1 MTRIIYEYKNRYPN
15 PSTTISPTNPKLINR
30 RRKQPITNTISSK
43 IKEQPTKKINP
54 INSTSSEDES
64 NDSLEKSESAPNFV
78 TDTFS
83 GNLYPFNEY
92 SFNTYHYD
100 NPKRKPIEEEER
112 LLFTTDMT
120 AHKFGSHEGNFG
132 YFKPITKRPNPSIS
146 EKSKFQPVH
155 NDFLSDLSVATL
167 PLESY
172 PSHLKF
178 FKQDSIGVDHT
189 SYEADN
195 DFFGGNREGELDE
208 GSVYYH
214 HNQPSAASTP
224 SPTSVASRNQIDLY
238 NDDVREQHEAK
249 IEHQLRTSTN
259 LADKAKYHQ
268 FLKAQQDERVEQQ
281 SKREQNHRPRP
292 SYHHQYPNHNHHHHQ
307 QHGKPVFRKA
317 QRPISTPGL
326 GNFRTH
332 ASDRASYHYPFI

>member
-1 MTRIIYEYKNRYPN
+1 M
-15 PSTTISPTNPKLINR
+15 INR
-30 RRKQPITNTISSK
+30 RRKQPNSNTISSK
-43 IKEQPTKKINP
+43 IKEQTRYA
-54 INSTSSEDES
+54 INSTSSEEDS
-64 NDSLEKSESAPNFV
+64 DDSLEKSESAPNFV
-78 TDTFS
+78 TDTFA
-83 GNLYPFNEY
+83 GNSYPFNEY

-100 NPKRKPIEEEER
+100 NRKRIPIEEEER
-112 LLFTTDMT
+112 LLFTTDMN
-120 AHKFGSHEGNFG
+120 APKFGSHEGNFG
-132 YFKPITKRPNPSIS
+132 YFKPISKRPNPPIS
-146 EKSKFQPVH
+146 DKSKFTPVH

-178 FKQDSIGVDHT
+178 FKPGSIGVDHT
-189 SYEADN
+189 SYEAN
-195 DFFGGNREGELDE
+195 EHFFAGHPEDDLDE

-224 SPTSVASRNQIDLY
+224 SPTSVASRDQIDLY
-238 NDDVREQHEAK
+238 NDDVREQHDAK

-281 SKREQNHRPRP
+281 TQREHNHRRRP
-292 SYHHQYPNHNHHHHQ
+292 SYQHQNPYHNHPHHH
-307 QHGKPVFRKA
+307 QHGKPVFRKP

-326 GNFRTH
+326 GSFRTH

>member
-1 MTRIIYEYKNRYPN
+1 M
-15 PSTTISPTNPKLINR
+15 
-30 RRKQPITNTISSK
+30 
-43 IKEQPTKKINP
+43 
-54 INSTSSEDES
+54 
-64 NDSLEKSESAPNFV
+64 

-83 GNLYPFNEY
+83 GNSYPFNEY

-100 NPKRKPIEEEER
+100 NPKRIPIEEEER

-120 AHKFGSHEGNFG
+120 APKFGSHEGNFG

-146 EKSKFQPVH
+146 EKSKFNPVH
-155 NDFLSDLSVATL
+155 SDFLSDLSVATL

-178 FKQDSIGVDHT
+178 FKHGSVGVDHT
-189 SYEADN
+189 SYEADEN
-195 DFFGGNREGELDE
+195 YFGDHPEDDVEE

-238 NDDVREQHEAK
+238 NDDVRVQHEAK

-259 LADKAKYHQ
+259 LADKARYHQ

-281 SKREQNHRPRP
+281 TKREQNRRPRP
-292 SYHHQYPNHNHHHHQ
+292 TYHHQQHPYHNHHHHQ
-307 QHGKPVFRKA
+307 QHGKPVVRKP